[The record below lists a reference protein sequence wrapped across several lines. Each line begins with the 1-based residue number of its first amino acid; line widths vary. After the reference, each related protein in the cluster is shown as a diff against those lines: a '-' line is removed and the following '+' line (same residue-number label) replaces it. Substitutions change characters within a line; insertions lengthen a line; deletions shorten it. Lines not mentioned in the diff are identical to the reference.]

1 MPVKKIL
8 STQPVTPVLSDGLP
22 VVSCKEIREVFFAL
36 MQTLGWE
43 IPALSTLLKQEV
55 SRETCYLL
63 PTFMLSVPRL

>member
-1 MPVKKIL
+1 M
-8 STQPVTPVLSDGLP
+8 TPVLSDGLP